1 MTSNFFLFLN
11 VIPTSTSIEYINLH
25 EFYIPFC
32 LSFLRKYE
40 NSLDYPP
47 LTLLLVKTRHTR
59 RDEERFHADDGGKMD
74 RVCCRRGKY
83 E

>member
-11 VIPTSTSIEYINLH
+11 VIPQVSNTSISTNFTSLSACHPFENTK
-25 EFYIPFC
+25 IP
-32 LSFLRKYE
+32 STI
-40 NSLDYPP
+40 PP

>member
-32 LSFLRKYE
+32 LSSLRKYE

-47 LTLLLVKTRHTR
+47 PNSVTRHTR

-74 RVCCRRGKY
+74 RVCCRRGKN